1 MIDQN
6 RYTFTY
12 HDDIKCAEL
21 VDNEYKIKAVTFER
35 TPKSSVVA
43 YLAARYSRSS
53 ESITDT
59 FKKLLNEGDES
70 IEDISE
76 RRLEAIFHG
85 YGHRSAGD
93 QAELIICLEGISLYQ
108 IEILMNWIPVISGQ
122 ARSTRYQ
129 DFTTE
134 DTSLVVEVP
143 ESLKLPAEW
152 VSLYK
157 DTLEQQLVVFSN
169 LYEQTEVD
177 QGIAYEVDL
186 NKKKD
191 KETNRVRALDTARY
205 LLPLGLR
212 SSVALFINATNLSE
226 IISNL
231 LGSSNLYN
239 NATGNLLLQLMTN
252 SEYVYNK
259 QAESLIRHTE
269 PNYTFY
275 TIEQQLKSLITGEG
289 FYCMTDNCKSVI
301 DSISVNSYAGVYNIL
316 THIIQLTYP
325 RILDLDIQADLD
337 EAQLKRL
344 LGQISEIVFN
354 NITDRKQPSP
364 IVQTSCLGFYGLMD
378 IGSAR
383 DLNRHRSTERFF
395 PYLSDLYPTCVDIL
409 SNNVSSKFTV
419 SPYLEHKAELQ
430 YLLIEYEQSLSDY
443 YFSIQRLV
451 ILGLEN
457 NISEDILNEFI
468 KYLLP
473 MGHLVNYSIYGD
485 LKDINYIAHLRTRPG
500 GHIAYRMIVN
510 AWITQL
516 AEESEFFL
524 PLLQNIGSVDPECN
538 EQYLNRS

>member
-1 MIDQN
+1 MTNPD

-12 HDDIKCAEL
+12 HSDIKCAEL

-43 YLAARYSRSS
+43 YLAAKYSRSS

-59 FKKLLNEGDES
+59 FKNLLNEGEES

-76 RRLEAIFHG
+76 RRLENIFHG
-85 YGHRSAGD
+85 YGHRSVGD

-129 DFTTE
+129 DFITG
-134 DTSLVVEVP
+134 DTSLVVEIP
-143 ESLKLPAEW
+143 ESLGLPKAW
-152 VSLYK
+152 VDLYK
-157 DTLEQQLVVFSN
+157 DLLEQQLITFSG
-169 LYEQTEVD
+169 LYEQTEED
-177 QGIAYEVDL
+177 QAVAYEVNL
-186 NKKKD
+186 ENKKD

-205 LLPLGLR
+205 LLPMGLR

-226 IISNL
+226 VISNL

-239 NATGNLLLQLMTN
+239 NAVGKLLLELLTN
-252 SEYVYNK
+252 KEYEYNK

-269 PNYTFY
+269 PKYTY
-275 TIEQQLKSLITGEG
+275 YKLESQLKDLILGEG
-289 FYCMTDNCKSVI
+289 FYYMTDNSKSI
-301 DSISVNSYAGVYNIL
+301 LNSINVNSHASVYNII
-316 THIIQLTYP
+316 THAIQLTYP
-325 RILDLDIQADLD
+325 RILDLDIQNDLD
-337 EAQLKRL
+337 ADQIKRL
-344 LGQISEIVFN
+344 LLKVSEIIFN
-354 NITDRKQPSP
+354 NITDRDQPNS
-364 IVQTSCLGFYGLMD
+364 IVQTSSLGFHGLMD

-395 PYLSDLYPTCVDIL
+395 PYLSDLYPTCVDL
-409 SNNVSSKFTV
+409 LFNNVTTKFTI
-419 SPYLEHKAELQ
+419 SPYLETKSELQ
-430 YLLIEYEQSLSDY
+430 YLNIEYEQCLSNY
-443 YFSIQRLV
+443 YFSIQQL
-451 ILGLEN
+451 ITLGLEH
-457 NISEDILNEFI
+457 NISEDILNEFA

-473 MGHLVNYSIYGD
+473 MGHLVNYSIYAD

-510 AWITQL
+510 EWVTQL
-516 AEESEFFL
+516 AQESDFYL
-524 PLLQNIGSVDPECN
+524 PLLHNISSVDADSN